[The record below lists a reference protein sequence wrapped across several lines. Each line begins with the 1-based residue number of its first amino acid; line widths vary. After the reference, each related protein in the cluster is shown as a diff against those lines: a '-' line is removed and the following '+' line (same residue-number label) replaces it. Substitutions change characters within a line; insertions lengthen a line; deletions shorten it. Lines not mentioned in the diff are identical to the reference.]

1 MPSVPPSRSPEI
13 VCFDLGGVLI
23 RICHSWEEACRRANL
38 SPPNADPA
46 TAAARRALF
55 VRHERGELALD
66 AWTEAMARL
75 DGTHTPDELRRAH
88 AAICIGEEPGA
99 AALVDDLHEAAMST
113 AALSNTNE
121 AHWLRLVH
129 RDGTR
134 PLDGPPEYPAV
145 ARLHYAW
152 ASHRLGVAK
161 PEPAI
166 YEQFEAL
173 SGVRGRGV
181 LFFDDRAEN
190 VAAALDRGWRAERI
204 DRDRDPIAQIRA
216 RLRHEGV
223 LR

>member
-1 MPSVPPSRSPEI
+1 MPSVPPSSPPQI

-23 RICHSWEEACRRANL
+23 RICHGWEEACRRANL
-38 SPPNADPA
+38 SPPNPDEA
-46 TAAARRALF
+46 TSAARRALF
-55 VRHERGELALD
+55 VQHQRGGLSLD
-66 AWTEAMARL
+66 EWAEAMVRL

-88 AAICIGEEPGA
+88 AAILIDEEPGA
-99 AALVDDLHEAAMST
+99 RALVDELHESGMGT

-121 AHWLRLVH
+121 AHWLRLRH

-134 PLDGPPEYPAV
+134 PRVGTPEYPAV
-145 ARLHYAW
+145 ARLHSAW

-173 SGVRGRGV
+173 SGVRGRGI

-190 VAAALDRGWRAERI
+190 VAAALDHGWRAECV
-204 DRDRDPIAQIRA
+204 DRDGDPIAQIRV
-216 RLRHEGV
+216 RLRQEGV